1 MQELLPVRYTS
12 VNNTLWVSG
21 KFLKGFFLA
30 FGETSSQ

>member
-1 MQELLPVRYTS
+1 MRELLPVRYRS

-21 KFLKGFFLA
+21 KFLKGFFVA